1 MIRAVSAEE
10 RGEGISYGCVAHAE
24 ESDEDGCNGRA
35 HGGGGVQQG
44 TIFYF
49 LVYKN
54 KYCISFARCL
64 ISWFSGFA
72 FFRIRST
79 ELVEFQIISNIS

>member
-54 KYCISFARCL
+54 KYIFCHRLPYFL
-64 ISWFSGFA
+64 VFWFC
-72 FFRIRST
+72 FF
-79 ELVEFQIISNIS
+79 SNYW

>member
-54 KYCISFARCL
+54 KYIFCQVPYFL
-64 ISWFSGFA
+64 VFWFC
-72 FFRIRST
+72 FF
-79 ELVEFQIISNIS
+79 SN

>member
-54 KYCISFARCL
+54 KYIFCQVALFP
-64 ISWFSGFA
+64 GFLVLL
-72 FFRIRST
+72 FF
-79 ELVEFQIISNIS
+79 ELLVEFQIISNIS